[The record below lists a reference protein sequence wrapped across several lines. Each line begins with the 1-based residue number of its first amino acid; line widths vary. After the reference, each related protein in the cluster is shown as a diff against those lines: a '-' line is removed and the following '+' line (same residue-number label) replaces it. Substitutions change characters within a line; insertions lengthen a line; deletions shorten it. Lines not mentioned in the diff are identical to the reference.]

1 MRYAIVENGT
11 VVNVAVSDEPLADN
25 WIASNTA
32 AIGDLYENGQFV
44 PPPPNYDAQWAIVRA
59 ERDAKLAACDW
70 TQLPDVPLT
79 PEEVQAWRTYRQ
91 QLRDVTSQPDPFNIV
106 WPTPPSY
113 TQGTEA

>member
-1 MRYAIVENGT
+1 MPIKRKKSEKVPG
-11 VVNVAVSDEPLADN
+11 VAGVT
-25 WIASNTA
+25 I
-32 AIGDLYENGQFV
+32 
-44 PPPPNYDAQWAIVRA
+44 PPELLD
-59 ERDAKLAACDW
+59 
-70 TQLPDVPLT
+70 QLVKGPMT